1 MEVKQNSSEENFVLG
16 KKIKKEISRT
26 NKNES
31 SIYQNQ

>member
-1 MEVKQNSSEENFVLG
+1 MEAKQNTTEGNFGLG